1 LPTRDAS
8 KQTQR
13 AAYNNS
19 TNEISNAI
27 HVLISVSYQQGLYYY
42 SICTYMSKKLKV
54 DHQLRHTNLFA
65 VPSDKYSG
73 TAFDKNKKLP
83 DI

>member
-1 LPTRDAS
+1 
-8 KQTQR
+8 
-13 AAYNNS
+13 
-19 TNEISNAI
+19 
-27 HVLISVSYQQGLYYY
+27 
-42 SICTYMSKKLKV
+42 MSKKLKV

-73 TAFDKNKKLP
+73 SAFDKNKKLP